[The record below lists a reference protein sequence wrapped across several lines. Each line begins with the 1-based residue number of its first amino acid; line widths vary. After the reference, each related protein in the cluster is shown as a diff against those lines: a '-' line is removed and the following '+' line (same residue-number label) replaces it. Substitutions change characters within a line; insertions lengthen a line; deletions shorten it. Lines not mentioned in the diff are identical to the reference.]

1 MAASH
6 ISKKQRKQKA
16 YDLAQQ
22 QVAEEVVSAYLSWW
36 AGQEVQR
43 LINKGTLLVIPA
55 DSGTGY
61 RIGHFK
67 TTKEG
72 EWWRVISDRHS
83 TELQFSSKISAVFY
97 CLFECKNLLHKSQEL
112 LSHDTMVRQL
122 DNDSRLYRHKYK
134 RACELKN
141 SFAQDLWLAR
151 SSDVNPRLTAAQEE
165 LQKLI
170 NSAKYIKIWD

>member
-16 YDLAQQ
+16 YRLAEQ
-22 QVAEEVVSAYLSWW
+22 QVAEELVAAYLGWW
-36 AGQEVQR
+36 AAQEVQR
-43 LINKGTLLVIPA
+43 LVNKGAVLVLPA
-55 DSGTGY
+55 ESGTGY
-61 RIGHFK
+61 RIGYFK
-67 TTKEG
+67 TVKEG
-72 EWWRVISDRHS
+72 EWWRVINERSS
-83 TELQFSSKISAVFY
+83 QELMFSGKFPAVFY
-97 CLFECKNLLHKSQEL
+97 CLFECKQLYKKSQEL
-112 LSHDTMVRQL
+112 LNQDNIVRQL
-122 DNDSRLYRHKYK
+122 DNDSRLFRHKYK

-151 SSDVNPRLTAAQEE
+151 SSDVNPRLTLAQEE

>member
-1 MAASH
+1 MVASH

-16 YDLAQQ
+16 YKLAEQ
-22 QVAEEVVSAYLSWW
+22 QVAEELVAAYLSWW

-43 LINKGTLLVIPA
+43 LINKGTMLVLPA
-55 DSGTGY
+55 EKGTGY
-61 RIGHFK
+61 RIGYF
-67 TTKEG
+67 TATKEG
-72 EWWRVISDRHS
+72 EWWRVVNERSS
-83 TELQFSSKISAVFY
+83 VELQFSSKFPAIFY
-97 CLFECKNLLHKSQEL
+97 CLFECKRLYKKSQEL
-112 LSHDTMVRQL
+112 LYQDNMVRQL
-122 DNDSRLYRHKYK
+122 DNDSRLFRHKYK

>member
-1 MAASH
+1 MAESH

-16 YDLAQQ
+16 YRLAQQ

-43 LINKGTLLVIPA
+43 LINKGTLLVIPT

-72 EWWRVISDRHS
+72 EWWKVTNERSSR
-83 TELQFSSKISAVFY
+83 EMMFSGKFPAVFY
-97 CLFECKNLLHKSQEL
+97 CLFECKKLYKKSQEL
-112 LSHDTMVRQL
+112 LNQDNIVRQL

-151 SSDVNPRLTAAQEE
+151 SSDVNPRLTTAQEE